1 MKHQEISV
9 ADLLLDVENPR
20 HPPANNQREA
30 IGLLLDDFGDKTL
43 HLAEDI
49 VENGLSP
56 IDEMLVLQN
65 RNGTYTVLEGNR
77 RIAAIKL
84 LSNPSLASGRTVEK
98 DFKRLASK
106 GEPPTV
112 IRCAVAT
119 SREEARHWL
128 ELRHTGENDGAGVVR
143 WSAESTQ
150 RFRRQRGSHAD
161 RAISFL
167 DAITKAYPKDSAIQG
182 AAKEVAKE
190 KLTTLGRLVS
200 DPDVRS
206 ALGISFSDSEMLA
219 HHTAAEMQPSVKRI
233 LDDLSGPLTVTELK
247 TKAQRKK
254 YLGKIKDTLPDAENY
269 QPTARSLASGT
280 SAKKRPAKRAITP
293 RGTKPPDQLF
303 TGVNVTNLGSKIQA
317 ILTELKGLDLDRFPN
332 AASVLLRAVIELS
345 VDQVHDVKKWPKA
358 GKFKDRVK
366 KCLTAIDPT
375 GKDNTYQ
382 SVRMGLQDGT
392 SLMAVATMH
401 AWVHN
406 PNFHP
411 TAAELR
417 SIAHN
422 YTPFLTALDA
432 LV

>member
-1 MKHQEISV
+1 MATALLVRSASASAARALLLKSSNRTAEVASDERHGHASPPLGVLFQVPRRGNTAWMKHQEISV

-43 HLAEDI
+43 RLAEDI
-49 VENGLSP
+49 VESGLSP

-84 LSNPSLASGRTVEK
+84 LSNPSLASGRTLEK

-119 SREEARHWL
+119 SREEAQHWL

-167 DAITKAYPKDSAIQG
+167 DAISKAYPKDAAIQG
-182 AAKEVAKE
+182 AAKDVAKE

-206 ALGISFSDSEMLA
+206 ALGVSFSDSEMLA
-219 HHTAAEMQPSVKRI
+219 HHTAAEMRPAVKRI
-233 LDDLSGPLTVTELK
+233 LDDLSGALTVTELK

-254 YLGKIKDTLPDAENY
+254 YIGKIKDTLPDAENY

-280 SAKKRPAKRAITP
+280 TAKKRAAKRA
-293 RGTKPPDQLF
+293 
-303 TGVNVTNLGSKIQA
+303 
-317 ILTELKGLDLDRFPN
+317 
-332 AASVLLRAVIELS
+332 LRV
-345 VDQVHDVKKWPKA
+345 
-358 GKFKDRVK
+358 
-366 KCLTAIDPT
+366 
-375 GKDNTYQ
+375 
-382 SVRMGLQDGT
+382 
-392 SLMAVATMH
+392 
-401 AWVHN
+401 
-406 PNFHP
+406 
-411 TAAELR
+411 
-417 SIAHN
+417 
-422 YTPFLTALDA
+422 
-432 LV
+432 